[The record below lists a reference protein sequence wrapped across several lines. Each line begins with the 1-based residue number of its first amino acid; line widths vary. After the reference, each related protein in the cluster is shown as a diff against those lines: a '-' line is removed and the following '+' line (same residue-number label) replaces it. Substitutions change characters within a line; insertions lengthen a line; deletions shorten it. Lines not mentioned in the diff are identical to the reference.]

1 MMPVYVYVYTHQNL
15 YPCWNFVQVTTKYV
29 MKNWNW
35 DNLRKKQHLSGTLVE
50 NKLLQDCLLL
60 SYS

>member
-1 MMPVYVYVYTHQNL
+1 
-15 YPCWNFVQVTTKYV
+15 